1 MSGLLE
7 FMGRFGTEDRCIE
20 HLAGLRWPAGYV
32 CARCGGQ
39 EAWRLKERP
48 RIYECRGCGHQES
61 VTAGTIFHRTRTDL
75 PKWFLAAYLMGKEK
89 RGVLRQIPATGAW
102 CRVSDRVDYRSQAA
116 PWPQRRSHMA
126 DRRLPEAAES
136 FTRAALAAANARGP
150 VAGNLGSLAQ
160 GRRTGFQR
168 AAKRAADLAPI
179 IQAIKA
185 EGITGTTGIAAA
197 LNARGVPA
205 ARGGQWRAIQVRR
218 VLARF

>member
-7 FMGRFGTEDRCIE
+7 IMGRFGTEDRCIE

-89 RGVLRQIPATGAW
+89 RRSSPAKFLQRELGVAYQTAWTIVHKLRHGLSEDPT
-102 CRVSDRVDYRSQAA
+102 
-116 PWPQRRSHMA
+116 WPIGGY
-126 DRRLPEAAES
+126 PEAAES
-136 FTRAALAAANARGP
+136 SPVPRWPLQMRAAPLQVILVALRREDAPGFNVRQNVQPIWLRLFKQSRLRASP
-150 VAGNLGSLAQ
+150 VPLGLPP
-160 GRRTGFQR
+160 
-168 AAKRAADLAPI
+168 L
-179 IQAIKA
+179 
-185 EGITGTTGIAAA
+185 
-197 LNARGVPA
+197 
-205 ARGGQWRAIQVRR
+205 
-218 VLARF
+218 